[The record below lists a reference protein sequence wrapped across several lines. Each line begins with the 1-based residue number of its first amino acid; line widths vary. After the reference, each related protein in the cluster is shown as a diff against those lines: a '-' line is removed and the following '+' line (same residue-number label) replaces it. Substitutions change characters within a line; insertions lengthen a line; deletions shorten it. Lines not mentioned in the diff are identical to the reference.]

1 MPSLTYIKGLPTP
14 ANELNALGFTDF
26 EMFLEAFAP
35 IFRDAAIE
43 TVNHLKNGTKFNK
56 SMWNTHLQKT
66 YQISKRHANGVIAYA
81 KGKVDGSKEHQALHI
96 KTLFGKA
103 KSIKAWIKKAERKLK
118 LARKFYAKKNW
129 ENSKTGCNFPLSCSL
144 NHKDTNWQNLK
155 FQLHGKKRKLYLI
168 QAKIEFLKHKPIKV
182 SVPHGQVFIVGAADE
197 SFGNQVAQWDS
208 KTIKFRVPACLE
220 TRFGKSVVSE
230 VGNFDRNINRLP
242 ETGSKT
248 WHLFKKDGKWNI
260 AVQFTASEVKRQSK
274 DRAYGCIG
282 IDMNPGS
289 IGWSYVDTEGNLKA
303 HGKIP
308 LEIGLPSGKQQAQ
321 IVDACLSLANLA
333 ICFSC
338 PVVCEEL
345 DFAHKK
351 ECLGE
356 QSKKYARMMSS
367 WAYSEFFKQL
377 NAILSNRGIELITVN
392 PAYSSI
398 IGLVKY
404 MKMYGLASDEAA
416 ALVIARRGMRLS
428 ERLPSTITAYVEV
441 NSAKHVWSMW
451 NQLNKQIERSGK
463 VNRRHDYFT
472 VSNWSFLANLE
483 NEEDL
488 SRLKERFHLHRGVR
502 CGQII

>member
-182 SVPHGQVFIVGAADE
+182 SVPYGQVFIVGAADE
-197 SFGNQVAQWDS
+197 SFGNQVAQWDG

>member
-197 SFGNQVAQWDS
+197 SFGNQVAQWDG

>member
-1 MPSLTYIKGLPTP
+1 
-14 ANELNALGFTDF
+14 
-26 EMFLEAFAP
+26 MFLEAFAP

-197 SFGNQVAQWDS
+197 SFGNQVAQWDG

-488 SRLKERFHLHRGVR
+488 SLGKNAFTYTVE
-502 CGQII
+502 

>member
-14 ANELNALGFTDF
+14 ANELNALGITDF

-197 SFGNQVAQWDS
+197 SFGNQVAQWDG

>member
-197 SFGNQVAQWDS
+197 SFGNQVAQWDG

-441 NSAKHVWSMW
+441 NSALHVWSMW

-488 SRLKERFHLHRGVR
+488 SLGKNAFTYTVE
-502 CGQII
+502 

>member
-197 SFGNQVAQWDS
+197 SFGNQVAQWDG

-483 NEEDL
+483 TEEA
-488 SRLKERFHLHRGVR
+488 
-502 CGQII
+502 

>member
-197 SFGNQVAQWDS
+197 SFGNQVAQWDG

-488 SRLKERFHLHRGVR
+488 SLGKNAFTYTVE
-502 CGQII
+502 

>member
-35 IFRDAAIE
+35 IFRDTAIE

-197 SFGNQVAQWDS
+197 SFGNQVAQWDG
-208 KTIKFRVPACLE
+208 KTIKFPVPACLE

-289 IGWSYVDTEGNLKA
+289 ISWSYVDTEGNLKA

>member
-488 SRLKERFHLHRGVR
+488 SLGKNAFTYTVE
-502 CGQII
+502 

>member
-14 ANELNALGFTDF
+14 ANELNALGLTDF

-197 SFGNQVAQWDS
+197 SFGNQVAQWDG

-488 SRLKERFHLHRGVR
+488 SLGKNAFTYTVE
-502 CGQII
+502 

>member
-43 TVNHLKNGTKFNK
+43 TVNHLKNGTEFNK

-197 SFGNQVAQWDS
+197 SFGNQVAQWDG

-472 VSNWSFLANLE
+472 VSNWSFLGNLE

-488 SRLKERFHLHRGVR
+488 SLGKNAFTYTVE
-502 CGQII
+502 

>member
-35 IFRDAAIE
+35 IFRDAVIE
-43 TVNHLKNGTKFNK
+43 TVNHLKNGTEFNK
-56 SMWNTHLQKT
+56 SIWNTHLQKT

-96 KTLFGKA
+96 KTLFKKA

-197 SFGNQVAQWDS
+197 SFGNQVAQWDG

-488 SRLKERFHLHRGVR
+488 SLGKNAFTYTVE
-502 CGQII
+502 

>member
-14 ANELNALGFTDF
+14 GNELNALGFTDF

-197 SFGNQVAQWDS
+197 SFGNQVAQWDG

-488 SRLKERFHLHRGVR
+488 SLGKNAFTYTVE
-502 CGQII
+502 

>member
-197 SFGNQVAQWDS
+197 SFGNQVAQWDG

-248 WHLFKKDGKWNI
+248 WHIFKKDGKWNI

-282 IDMNPGS
+282 IDMNPG
-289 IGWSYVDTEGNLKA
+289 V
-303 HGKIP
+303 
-308 LEIGLPSGKQQAQ
+308 
-321 IVDACLSLANLA
+321 
-333 ICFSC
+333 
-338 PVVCEEL
+338 
-345 DFAHKK
+345 
-351 ECLGE
+351 
-356 QSKKYARMMSS
+356 R
-367 WAYSEFFKQL
+367 
-377 NAILSNRGIELITVN
+377 
-392 PAYSSI
+392 
-398 IGLVKY
+398 LV
-404 MKMYGLASDEAA
+404 G
-416 ALVIARRGMRLS
+416 
-428 ERLPSTITAYVEV
+428 
-441 NSAKHVWSMW
+441 
-451 NQLNKQIERSGK
+451 
-463 VNRRHDYFT
+463 
-472 VSNWSFLANLE
+472 
-483 NEEDL
+483 
-488 SRLKERFHLHRGVR
+488 
-502 CGQII
+502 

>member
-1 MPSLTYIKGLPTP
+1 MPSVTYIKGLPTP

-43 TVNHLKNGTKFNK
+43 TVNHLKNGTEFNK

-197 SFGNQVAQWDS
+197 SFGNQVAQWDG

-220 TRFGKSVVSE
+220 TRFGKSIVSE

-488 SRLKERFHLHRGVR
+488 SLGKNAFTYTVE
-502 CGQII
+502 

>member
-43 TVNHLKNGTKFNK
+43 TVNHLKNGTEFNK

-197 SFGNQVAQWDS
+197 SFGNQVAQWDG

-488 SRLKERFHLHRGVR
+488 SLGKNAFTYTVE
-502 CGQII
+502 

>member
-56 SMWNTHLQKT
+56 SMWSSDLQKT

-168 QAKIEFLKHKPIKV
+168 QAKIEFLKHKRIKV

-197 SFGNQVAQWDS
+197 SFGNQVAQWDG

-483 NEEDL
+483 TEEAQA
-488 SRLKERFHLHRGVR
+488 RLKECFHLHRGVR
-502 CGQII
+502 DGQI

>member
-144 NHKDTNWQNLK
+144 NQKDTNWQNLK

-182 SVPHGQVFIVGAADE
+182 SFPHGQVFIVGAADE
-197 SFGNQVAQWDS
+197 SFGNQVAQWDG

-282 IDMNPGS
+282 IDMNPDS

-483 NEEDL
+483 NKEDL
-488 SRLKERFHLHRGVR
+488 SLGKNAFTYTVE
-502 CGQII
+502 